1 MRVKVT
7 NPPIDPLREGL
18 VMSLNMRLGARGN
31 ILQPGADAYRQISLE
46 SPVLLE
52 SDLAAIKGQD
62 TVKTKVRAPCVHAFG
77 NRSFAVFW
85 HNKCMWQTSYCVVLC
100 VCVCRPHV
108 GCCRPRCT
116 SL

>member
-1 MRVKVT
+1 MHLCVRVSVETCVRVQVT

-52 SDLAAIKGQD
+52 SDLAAIKGQ
-62 TVKTKVRAPCVHAFG
+62 TVVKTKVCAPPRHGTHASVYRVAF
-77 NRSFAVFW
+77 
-85 HNKCMWQTSYCVVLC
+85 
-100 VCVCRPHV
+100 RP
-108 GCCRPRCT
+108 
-116 SL
+116 